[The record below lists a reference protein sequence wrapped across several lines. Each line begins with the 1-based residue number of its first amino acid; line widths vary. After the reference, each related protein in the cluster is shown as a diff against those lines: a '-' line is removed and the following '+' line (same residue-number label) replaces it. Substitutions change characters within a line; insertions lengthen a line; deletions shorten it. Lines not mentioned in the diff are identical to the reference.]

1 VQPDLMRV
9 ISICVGRPR
18 EVQSQGRP
26 VLTSIFKS
34 PVAGPVVVRTLNLE
48 GDQQSDLTVHG
59 GVKKAV
65 YAYPSEHY
73 AFWRDELPGVDL
85 PWGAF
90 GENLTT
96 EGLIEDTTHVGDRLR
111 IGSAEFVVSVPRM
124 PCYKLGI
131 RLDRPDIITRF
142 LQSGRSGFYVS
153 VAQEGIIRADDV
165 ITLVSREDNAPTV
178 TEVVTWRREQEA

>member
-1 VQPDLMRV
+1 MRV
-9 ISICVGRPR
+9 LSINVGGPR

-34 PVAGPVVVRTLNLE
+34 PVTGPVIVKSLNLE

-59 GVKKAV
+59 GVRKAV
-65 YAYPSEHY
+65 YIYPSEHY
-73 AFWRDELPGVDL
+73 PFWRGELPGVAL

-96 EGLIEDTTHVGDRLR
+96 EGLSEDTTHVGDRFR
-111 IGSAEFVVSVPRM
+111 IGSAEFVVTVPRM

-131 RLDRPDIITRF
+131 RFDRPDIITRF

-153 VAQEGIIRADDV
+153 VAQEGVIRAGDAV
-165 ITLVSREDNAPTV
+165 TLVSREDNARTV